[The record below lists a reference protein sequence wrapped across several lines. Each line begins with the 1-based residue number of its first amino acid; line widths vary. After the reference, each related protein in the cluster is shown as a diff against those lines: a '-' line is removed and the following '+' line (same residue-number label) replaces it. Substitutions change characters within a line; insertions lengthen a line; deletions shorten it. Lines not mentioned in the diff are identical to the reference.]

1 LNDTTQD
8 NKYLVPTK
16 FIPYKGQIVSN
27 FERAVFIKHSQFTAT
42 TRSTCQPY
50 DNRIL
55 LVFPGFKE
63 KVEHPAHKQF
73 VYTLSKSQGQL
84 ENIIKQLMEYELLSS
99 MRVLNGIISSTMSQV
114 INGNSFIVFD
124 GEVWKPKRLLNDVL
138 ILLHIGFGVENVDIM
153 RREEVE
159 VSN

>member
-1 LNDTTQD
+1 
-8 NKYLVPTK
+8 
-16 FIPYKGQIVSN
+16 
-27 FERAVFIKHSQFTAT
+27 
-42 TRSTCQPY
+42 
-50 DNRIL
+50 
-55 LVFPGFKE
+55 
-63 KVEHPAHKQF
+63 
-73 VYTLSKSQGQL
+73 
-84 ENIIKQLMEYELLSS
+84 MEYELLSS